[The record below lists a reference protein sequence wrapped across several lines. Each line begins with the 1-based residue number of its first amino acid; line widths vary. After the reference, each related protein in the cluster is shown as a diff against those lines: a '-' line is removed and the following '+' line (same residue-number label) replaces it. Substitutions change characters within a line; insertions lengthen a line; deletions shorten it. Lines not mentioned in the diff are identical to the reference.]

1 MRREQKSRGKV
12 GIASGW
18 RPEASHLYLELMV
31 SFHLL
36 PERSRERQQ
45 AALVHME
52 TAVLVPADNV
62 EGERRAIPW
71 GVFVPHHQL
80 EDAAADRLALLRD
93 TFLFSFVLLTNRS
106 SFLGCSRYPSTT
118 ELQHRPQSSH

>member
-1 MRREQKSRGKV
+1 
-12 GIASGW
+12 
-18 RPEASHLYLELMV
+18 MV

-36 PERSRERQQ
+36 PEWSRERQQ

-62 EGERRAIPW
+62 EGERRAVPR
-71 GVFVPHHQL
+71 GVFVHHHQL

-93 TFLFSFVLLTNRS
+93 TFLFSFGLLLTGRH
-106 SFLGCSRYPSTT
+106 F
-118 ELQHRPQSSH
+118 

>member
-1 MRREQKSRGKV
+1 
-12 GIASGW
+12 
-18 RPEASHLYLELMV
+18 MV

-62 EGERRAIPW
+62 EGERRAVPW
-71 GVFVPHHQL
+71 GVFVRHHQL
-80 EDAAADRLALLRD
+80 EDAAANRLALLRD
-93 TFLFSFVLLTNRS
+93 TFLFSFVLLRMFSLSQHHRAPTSTSELPLTRD
-106 SFLGCSRYPSTT
+106 FVCSTSC
-118 ELQHRPQSSH
+118 